1 MALGK
6 SVKERIKAL
15 AKDAKS
21 YEDLLELITSA
32 TKRGDTVF
40 NDLQSSGKSFFE
52 DYFWS
57 VTDYKN
63 SNKVIYSS
71 NVESITGYTPAELN
85 KMPGRL
91 FSIVSDE
98 DVEKTKREYTK
109 FLSDTNSNN
118 FKLTFRVT
126 TKEGQILWIRE
137 NYIAHR
143 DKEGRVTTV
152 ETISCDITDLIDS
165 CKELESKYEKLEEL
179 LLEKDKFIS
188 IISHD
193 LRSPFTSLLG
203 FSEILMKQSDVTTD
217 ESQEYIGYIHEAS
230 KMQLQFIN
238 NLLDWSRLQMGRIK
252 LEPARVRLIDIIS
265 NSQSLATRDAIAKN
279 ITIDR
284 NIPEGLFVNADARLL
299 GEVIK
304 NLLDN
309 AIKYSH
315 EDSRIEI
322 KANTFKEGK
331 VEVVIKDEGVGIAE
345 EDQSKLFRIDEK
357 FILKGTRGE
366 RGAGMGLNLVKE
378 IIDKHEGDVWF
389 YSKPGEGSEF
399 HFTIP
404 EAHNVILI
412 VEDNIELGKMYQSVL
427 APILPN
433 FRILL
438 AGNGYEA
445 MRTVYMQLPS
455 LVITDHDMPL
465 MSGTQLVEAVRKK
478 DKHNEVPVIV
488 ISANFDSSS
497 LEIYNRLGV
506 QYLMDKPFEIEK
518 FSETVQKIIEDYL
531 S

>member
-15 AKDAKS
+15 AKDLKS
-21 YEDLLELITSA
+21 YEELLDLISSVTKQDQSA
-32 TKRGDTVF
+32 L
-40 NDLQSSGKSFFE
+40 NDLQSFANSFFK

-57 VTDYKN
+57 VTEYND
-63 SNKVIYSS
+63 SNKVTYSS
-71 NVESITGYTPAELN
+71 NVEVITGYKPEEIN

-91 FSIVSDE
+91 FSIVFDE
-98 DVEKTKREYTK
+98 DVDRAKRDYTK
-109 FLSDTNSNN
+109 FLSNKETNH
-118 FKLTFRVT
+118 FKLTFRIKS
-126 TKEGQILWIRE
+126 KEGKLVWIRE
-137 NYIAHR
+137 NYLAKR
-143 DKEGRVTTV
+143 DKKGKAISV
-152 ETISCDITDLIDS
+152 ETISSDITELIDS
-165 CKELESKYEKLEEL
+165 CKELEIKNEKMEEM

-203 FSEILMKQSDVTTD
+203 FSEILMKQSDISTD

-252 LEPARVRLIDIIS
+252 LEPSRVRLIDVIS

-284 NIPEGLFVNADARLL
+284 NVPEGLFVNADARLL

-315 EDSRIEI
+315 ENSRIEI
-322 KANTFKEGK
+322 IANNFKEGK
-331 VEVVIKDEGVGIAE
+331 VEVVIKDQGVGIPE
-345 EDQSKLFRIDEK
+345 EDQNKLFRIDEK
-357 FILKGTRGE
+357 LIHKGTKGE

-389 YSKPGEGSEF
+389 YSNPGEGSEF

-412 VEDNIELGKMYQSVL
+412 VEDNIELGKLYQSVL
-427 APILPN
+427 SPILPN
-433 FRILL
+433 FRIFH
-438 AGNGYEA
+438 AANGYEA
-445 MRTVYMQLPS
+445 MRSVYMQLPS

-478 DKHNEVPVIV
+478 DKNNKVPVVV

-506 QYLMDKPFEIEK
+506 QYMMDKPFEIEEL
-518 FSETVQKIIEDYL
+518 SELVQKIVDDYL
-531 S
+531 L